1 MYEAYKEYTLN
12 KEMPD
17 KIKNLCSLSKIEMLL
32 FFTFLFI
39 TACTESER
47 RIPKNLNQAIGWDKP
62 TLEEYSIIYL
72 KLNHIDSIKD
82 KTILKKQLDEDILRS
97 LEKSKL
103 GTKAENDLQSEID
116 FHFVVDK
123 DYKKAILKIQEV
135 AKNQG
140 LQAHITVYKRD
151 YQSEN
156 NWTDKII
163 YR

>member
-1 MYEAYKEYTLN
+1 MT
-12 KEMPD
+12 D
-17 KIKNLCSLSKIEMLL
+17 KFKHISYQAKVELLL
-32 FFTFLFI
+32 FLLILFI
-39 TACTESER
+39 SACSENESR
-47 RIPKNLNQAIGWDKP
+47 TPKNLNQAIGWDTP
-62 TLEEYSIIYL
+62 ILDEYSIIYI

-82 KTILKKQLDEDILRS
+82 RTILKKQLDEDILRS

-135 AKNQG
+135 AENQG
-140 LQAHITVYKRD
+140 LTDHITVFKRD